1 MDGIGKVFSL
11 FSAWICAALSFC
23 FGRMDGFLIA
33 LIVLMC
39 FDYATGVIRAAVN
52 HDLCSSVGF
61 KGIARKVLIL
71 ALVAVGNLI
80 DVHIIGDGSICRSLV
95 MGFYAAN
102 EALSIIENA
111 IGLGLPVPK
120 KLVAIIRELK
130 SKNDDGESD
139 ENKDK

>member
-1 MDGIGKVFSL
+1 MDKIFSF

-23 FGRMDGFLIA
+23 FGRLDGVLVALIA
-33 LIVLMC
+33 LMA
-39 FDYATGVIRAAVN
+39 FDYITGVIRAGIN

-71 ALVAVGNLI
+71 ALVAVGNLV
-80 DVHIIGDGSICRSLV
+80 DVHIIGDGSLCRSLV
-95 MGFYAAN
+95 IGFYVAN

-120 KLVAIIRELK
+120 KLVTIIRELK
-130 SKNDDGESD
+130 DKNDKD
-139 ENKDK
+139 EKDE

>member
-1 MDGIGKVFSL
+1 MDKISKATGF

-23 FGRMDGFLIA
+23 FGDFDGLLIA
-33 LIVLMC
+33 LIALMV
-39 FDYATGVIRAAVN
+39 FDYVTGVIRAAVN

-71 ALVAVGNLI
+71 ALVAVGNLV
-80 DVHIIGDGSICRSLV
+80 DVHIIGDGSLCRSLV
-95 MGFYAAN
+95 IGFYVAN

-120 KLVAIIRELK
+120 KLVTIIRDLK
-130 SKNDDGESD
+130 EKNDKEEKD
-139 ENKDK
+139 E

>member
-1 MDGIGKVFSL
+1 MDKFYSL

-23 FGRMDGFLIA
+23 FGRLDGMLIA
-33 LIVLMC
+33 LIALMA
-39 FDYATGVIRAAVN
+39 FDYITGVIRAGVN

-71 ALVAVGNLI
+71 ALVAVGNLV
-80 DVHIIGDGSICRSLV
+80 DVHIIGDGSLCRSLV
-95 MGFYAAN
+95 IGFYVAN

-120 KLVAIIRELK
+120 KLITIIRDLK
-130 SKNDDGESD
+130 DKNDKD
-139 ENKDK
+139 E

>member
-1 MDGIGKVFSL
+1 MDKIFNF

-23 FGRMDGFLIA
+23 FGRLDGMLIA
-33 LIVLMC
+33 LIALMA
-39 FDYATGVIRAAVN
+39 FDYITGVIRAGVN

-71 ALVAVGNLI
+71 ALVAVGNLV
-80 DVHIIGDGSICRSLV
+80 DVHIIGDGSLCRSLV
-95 MGFYAAN
+95 IGFYVAN

-120 KLVAIIRELK
+120 KLMTIIRDLK
-130 SKNDDGESD
+130 DKNDKD
-139 ENKDK
+139 E

>member
-1 MDGIGKVFSL
+1 MDKILGF

-23 FGRMDGFLIA
+23 FGRLDGVLVALIA
-33 LIVLMC
+33 LMA
-39 FDYATGVIRAAVN
+39 FDYITGVIRAGIN

-80 DVHIIGDGSICRSLV
+80 DVHIIGEGSLCRSLV
-95 MGFYAAN
+95 IGFYVAN

-120 KLVAIIRELK
+120 KLVTIIRELK
-130 SKNDDGESD
+130 DKNDKD
-139 ENKDK
+139 E

>member
-1 MDGIGKVFSL
+1 MDKVFGF

-23 FGRMDGFLIA
+23 FGRLDGALIA
-33 LIVLMC
+33 LIALMA
-39 FDYATGVIRAAVN
+39 FDYITGVIRAGVN

-80 DVHIIGDGSICRSLV
+80 DVHVIGDGSICRSLV
-95 MGFYAAN
+95 IGFYIAN
-102 EALSIIENA
+102 EALSIVENA

-120 KLVAIIRELK
+120 KLVTIIRDLK
-130 SKNDDGESD
+130 SKNDED
-139 ENKDK
+139 DKEE

>member
-1 MDGIGKVFSL
+1 MDKILSF

-23 FGRMDGFLIA
+23 FGRLDGVLVALIA
-33 LIVLMC
+33 LMA
-39 FDYATGVIRAAVN
+39 FDYITGVIRAGIN

-71 ALVAVGNLI
+71 ALVAVGNLV
-80 DVHIIGDGSICRSLV
+80 DVHIIGDGSLCRSLV
-95 MGFYAAN
+95 IGFYVAN

-120 KLVAIIRELK
+120 KLVTIIRELK
-130 SKNDDGESD
+130 DKNDKD
-139 ENKDK
+139 EK

>member
-1 MDGIGKVFSL
+1 MDKILGF

-23 FGRMDGFLIA
+23 FGRLDGVLVALIA
-33 LIVLMC
+33 LMA
-39 FDYATGVIRAAVN
+39 FDYITGVIRAGIN

-71 ALVAVGNLI
+71 ALVAVGNLL
-80 DVHIIGDGSICRSLV
+80 DVHIIGEGSLCRSLV
-95 MGFYAAN
+95 IGFYVAN

-120 KLVAIIRELK
+120 KLVTIIRELK
-130 SKNDDGESD
+130 DKNDKD
-139 ENKDK
+139 E

>member
-1 MDGIGKVFSL
+1 MDKILGF

-23 FGRMDGFLIA
+23 FGRLDGVLIA
-33 LIVLMC
+33 LMALML
-39 FDYATGVIRAAVN
+39 FDYITGVIRAAIN

-80 DVHIIGDGSICRSLV
+80 DVHIIGDGSLCRSLV
-95 MGFYAAN
+95 IGFYVAN

-111 IGLGLPVPK
+111 IGLGLPVPQ
-120 KLVAIIRELK
+120 KLVTIIRELK
-130 SKNDDGESD
+130 DKNDKGE
-139 ENKDK
+139 K

>member
-1 MDGIGKVFSL
+1 MDKVFGF

-23 FGRMDGFLIA
+23 FGQLDGVLIA
-33 LIVLMC
+33 LIALMA
-39 FDYATGVIRAAVN
+39 FDYVTGVIRAAVN

-71 ALVAVGNLI
+71 ALVAVGNLV
-80 DVHIIGDGSICRSLV
+80 DVHIIGDGSLCRSLV
-95 MGFYAAN
+95 IGFYIAN

-120 KLVAIIRELK
+120 KLITIIRDLK
-130 SKNDDGESD
+130 DKNDKD
-139 ENKDK
+139 E

>member
-1 MDGIGKVFSL
+1 MDGIGKVFGL
-11 FSAWICAALSFC
+11 FSAWVCAALSFC
-23 FGRMDGFLIA
+23 FGRLDGVLIA
-33 LIVLMC
+33 LIALMA
-39 FDYATGVIRAAVN
+39 FDYVTGVIRAGVN

-80 DVHIIGDGSICRSLV
+80 DVHIIGDGSLCRSLII
-95 MGFYAAN
+95 GFYVAN

-120 KLVAIIRELK
+120 KLVTIIRELK
-130 SKNDDGESD
+130 DKNDKD
-139 ENKDK
+139 E

>member
-1 MDGIGKVFSL
+1 MDKIFSF

-23 FGRMDGFLIA
+23 FGGMDGLLIA
-33 LIVLMC
+33 LIALMAL
-39 FDYATGVIRAAVN
+39 DYVTGVIKAAVS

-71 ALVAVGNLI
+71 ALVAVGNLV
-80 DVHIIGDGSICRSLV
+80 DVHIIGDGSLCRSLV
-95 MGFYAAN
+95 IGFYVAN

-120 KLVAIIRELK
+120 KLVTIIRELK
-130 SKNDDGESD
+130 DKNDKD
-139 ENKDK
+139 E

>member
-1 MDGIGKVFSL
+1 MDKILGF

-23 FGRMDGFLIA
+23 FGRLDGVLIA
-33 LIVLMC
+33 LIALMA
-39 FDYATGVIRAAVN
+39 FDYVTGVIRAAIN

-80 DVHIIGDGSICRSLV
+80 DVHVIGDGNLCRSLV
-95 MGFYAAN
+95 IGFYIAN
-102 EALSIIENA
+102 EALSIVENA
-111 IGLGLPVPK
+111 IGLGLPVPQ

-130 SKNDDGESD
+130 DKNDKD
-139 ENKDK
+139 E

>member
-1 MDGIGKVFSL
+1 MDKFYSL

-23 FGRMDGFLIA
+23 FGRVDGMLIA
-33 LIVLMC
+33 LIALMA
-39 FDYATGVIRAAVN
+39 FDYVTGVIRAGVN

-71 ALVAVGNLI
+71 ALVAVGNLV
-80 DVHIIGDGSICRSLV
+80 DVHILGQGSLCRSLV
-95 MGFYAAN
+95 IGFYVAN

-120 KLVAIIRELK
+120 KLITIIRDLK
-130 SKNDDGESD
+130 DKNDKD
-139 ENKDK
+139 E

>member
-1 MDGIGKVFSL
+1 MDKILGF

-23 FGRMDGFLIA
+23 FGRLDGVLIA
-33 LIVLMC
+33 LIALMA
-39 FDYATGVIRAAVN
+39 FDYITGVIRAGVN

-80 DVHIIGDGSICRSLV
+80 DVHILGDGSLCRSLV
-95 MGFYAAN
+95 IGFYIAN

-120 KLVAIIRELK
+120 KLVTIIRELK
-130 SKNDDGESD
+130 DKNDKD
-139 ENKDK
+139 EK

>member
-1 MDGIGKVFSL
+1 MNKILGF

-23 FGRMDGFLIA
+23 FGRLDGVLIA
-33 LIVLMC
+33 LIALMA
-39 FDYATGVIRAAVN
+39 FDYITGVIRAGIN

-71 ALVAVGNLI
+71 ALVAVGNLV
-80 DVHIIGDGSICRSLV
+80 DVHIIGDGSLCRSLII
-95 MGFYAAN
+95 GFYVAN

-120 KLVAIIRELK
+120 KLVTIIRELK
-130 SKNDDGESD
+130 DKNDKD
-139 ENKDK
+139 EK

>member
-1 MDGIGKVFSL
+1 MDKFYSL

-23 FGRMDGFLIA
+23 FGRLDGMLIA
-33 LIVLMC
+33 LIALMA
-39 FDYATGVIRAAVN
+39 FDYITGVIRAGVN

-71 ALVAVGNLI
+71 ALVAVGNLV
-80 DVHIIGDGSICRSLV
+80 DVHIIGDGSLCRSLV
-95 MGFYAAN
+95 IGFYVAN

-120 KLVAIIRELK
+120 KLITIIRDLK
-130 SKNDDGESD
+130 DKND
-139 ENKDK
+139 KDDT

>member
-1 MDGIGKVFSL
+1 MDKIFSF

-23 FGRMDGFLIA
+23 FGRLDGMLIA
-33 LIVLMC
+33 LIALMA
-39 FDYATGVIRAAVN
+39 FDYITGVIRAGVN

-80 DVHIIGDGSICRSLV
+80 DVHVIGDGSICRSLV
-95 MGFYAAN
+95 IGFYVAN
-102 EALSIIENA
+102 EALSIVENA

-120 KLVAIIRELK
+120 KLVTIIRELK
-130 SKNDDGESD
+130 DKNDKD
-139 ENKDK
+139 E